1 MKLKFFHLLSL
12 IIITFSFQLVL
23 SNCRL
28 FNEGSN
34 QVQNIFSRGS
44 NSDNSLATEIIALP
58 VVVESVKRSD
68 ISSFLSAT
76 TTLSAERSLDIV
88 SSSSGTVVK
97 VTAKE
102 GDRVGVGDIL
112 VVLDSRNALLSLE
125 EAKAHYDNAE
135 RIFQRTSAL
144 GSTVSSEELE
154 DDRYQLKLRKI
165 SLEKARD
172 NLAKMEI
179 KAPIDGLVVERT
191 VDTGTI
197 ISANSRLFKIIDKEP
212 LLAIIHVP
220 YGDQSS
226 IKINQEVIIDSDID
240 IKGLGKVVQKNPLVD
255 ASSGTVKVTIELESQ
270 LSRIALPGMF
280 VQIKIPIKTST
291 NALVIPKRAVLIE
304 DDESIVYQ
312 VLNGKAI
319 MTSISLGLSA
329 DDVVEVT
336 EGLSYGME
344 IVVVGQESLR
354 DGAFVRM
361 SGDSISKDEP
371 LSEETQENSQSS
383 RGRGDSN
390 FSLSNL
396 PPERREAMIERILNN
411 DKIMESYQK
420 ELKSNPDLATNDKKR
435 LKFFEEKINEL
446 GGPRAIFGSQGRRP
460 GS

>member
-12 IIITFSFQLVL
+12 IIITSSFQLVL

-179 KAPIDGLVVERT
+179 KAT
-191 VDTGTI
+191 YK
-197 ISANSRLFKIIDKEP
+197 SSNSF
-212 LLAIIHVP
+212 
-220 YGDQSS
+220 
-226 IKINQEVIIDSDID
+226 
-240 IKGLGKVVQKNPLVD
+240 
-255 ASSGTVKVTIELESQ
+255 T
-270 LSRIALPGMF
+270 
-280 VQIKIPIKTST
+280 
-291 NALVIPKRAVLIE
+291 
-304 DDESIVYQ
+304 
-312 VLNGKAI
+312 
-319 MTSISLGLSA
+319 
-329 DDVVEVT
+329 
-336 EGLSYGME
+336 
-344 IVVVGQESLR
+344 
-354 DGAFVRM
+354 
-361 SGDSISKDEP
+361 
-371 LSEETQENSQSS
+371 
-383 RGRGDSN
+383 
-390 FSLSNL
+390 
-396 PPERREAMIERILNN
+396 
-411 DKIMESYQK
+411 
-420 ELKSNPDLATNDKKR
+420 
-435 LKFFEEKINEL
+435 
-446 GGPRAIFGSQGRRP
+446 
-460 GS
+460 